1 MLTPS
6 TKLDAVN
13 SLLTAV
19 GEYPVSN
26 LVDDVAEAT
35 IAIQVLDEVSR
46 EIQSRG
52 WSWNTRRKAK
62 LVPDTN
68 NNVAIPANVTRVDAV
83 STYGYADRN
92 KRYTIRDN
100 KLYNMIDMTNIFE
113 EDEVCVDLVY
123 LWDFD
128 DLPEEA
134 RRFITLDAQQRYMNR
149 VVGAD
154 ADMAQVQQQA
164 TRAYIALE
172 QDEDVNADRNI
183 LWDNPLSNY
192 ISSRHHGGY

>member
-26 LVDDVAEAT
+26 LVDDIAEAQ

-46 EIQSRG
+46 EVQSRG
-52 WSWNTRRKAK
+52 WSWNTRRKNT
-62 LVPDTN
+62 LTPN
-68 NNVAIPANVTRVDAV
+68 NDSNVVIPANVTRVNAV
-83 STYGYADRN
+83 DVNGWEDRT
-92 KRYTIRDN
+92 KRYTIRNN
-100 KLYNMIDMTNIFE
+100 KLYDMIEFSDIFE
-113 EDEVCVDLVY
+113 TPVYADMVY
-123 LWDFD
+123 LWDFEN
-128 DLPEEA
+128 LPEEA

-149 VVGAD
+149 VAGAD

-172 QDEDVNADRNI
+172 QDEDAIADRNI

>member
-19 GEYPVSN
+19 GEYPVTN
-26 LVDDVAEAT
+26 IVDDVAEAQ
-35 IAIQVLDEVSR
+35 IAIQVIDEVSR
-46 EIQSRG
+46 EVQSRG
-52 WSWNTRRKAK
+52 WSWNTRRKAT
-62 LVPDTN
+62 LTPNTDNEIV
-68 NNVAIPANVTRVDAV
+68 IPANVTRVDPTD
-83 STYGYADRN
+83 SSGWSDRT
-92 KRYTIRDN
+92 KRYTIRSN
-100 KLYNMIDMTNIFE
+100 KLYDMVDFTSTFE
-113 EDEVCVDLVY
+113 EPVYADLVY

-164 TRAYIALE
+164 TRAWVSLE
-172 QDEDVNADRNI
+172 QDEDVTADRNV

-192 ISSRHHGGY
+192 ISSRHLGGY

>member
-26 LVDDVAEAT
+26 IVDDVAEAQ
-35 IAIQVLDEVSR
+35 IAISVIDEVSR

-52 WSWNTRRKAK
+52 WTWNTHRKAT
-62 LVPDTN
+62 LTPDAYN
-68 NNVAIPANVTRVDAV
+68 NILIPTNVTRVDPTDVDGWHDRSKRFTIRNGKLFDMVKFTA
-83 STYGYADRN
+83 TFEDKEYAD
-92 KRYTIRDN
+92 
-100 KLYNMIDMTNIFE
+100 M
-113 EDEVCVDLVY
+113 VY
-123 LWDFD
+123 LWDFE

-134 RRFITLDAQQRYMNR
+134 RRFITLDAQQRYMTR

-164 TRAYIALE
+164 TRAWIALE
-172 QDEDVNADRNI
+172 ADDDLNADRNI
-183 LWDNPLSNY
+183 LWDSPLSNY
-192 ISSRHHGGY
+192 ISSRHLGGY

>member
-26 LVDDVAEAT
+26 LVDDIAEAQ

-46 EIQSRG
+46 EVQSRG
-52 WSWNTRRKAK
+52 WSWNTRRKNT
-62 LVPDTN
+62 LTPNND
-68 NNVAIPANVTRVDAV
+68 NNVVIPANVTRVNAV
-83 STYGYADRN
+83 DVNGWEDRT
-92 KRYTIRDN
+92 KRYTIRNN
-100 KLYNMIDMTNIFE
+100 KLYDMIEFSDIFE
-113 EDEVCVDLVY
+113 TTVYADMVY
-123 LWDFD
+123 LWDFEN
-128 DLPEEA
+128 LPEEA

-149 VVGAD
+149 VAGAD

-172 QDEDVNADRNI
+172 QDEDAIADRNI

>member
-6 TKLDAVN
+6 TKIDAVN

-26 LVDDVAEAT
+26 LVDDIAEAQ
-35 IAIQVLDEVSR
+35 IAIQVIDEVSR
-46 EIQSRG
+46 ELQSRG
-52 WSWNTRRKAK
+52 WSWNTRRKAT
-62 LVPDTN
+62 LN
-68 NNVAIPANVTRVDAV
+68 NNSSNTIVVPQNVTRVDAV
-83 STYGYADRN
+83 GSNGVPDRA

-100 KLYNMIDMTNIFE
+100 KLYNMVDGTFTFTGS
-113 EDEVCVDLVY
+113 VLVDLVY
-123 LWDFD
+123 LWDFN

-134 RRFITLDAQQRYMNR
+134 RRFITLDAQQRYMIR

-154 ADMAQVQQQA
+154 ADMAQVQAQA
-164 TRAYIALE
+164 TRALVALE
-172 QDEDVNADRNI
+172 QDEDLNADRNM

-192 ISSRHHGGY
+192 ISSRHLGGY

>member
-19 GEYPVSN
+19 GEYPITN
-26 LVDDVAEAT
+26 IEADIAESQ
-35 IAIQVLDEVSR
+35 IAVQTLDEVSR
-46 EIQSRG
+46 ELQSRG
-52 WSWNTRRKAK
+52 WSWNTRLKAT
-62 LVPDTN
+62 LTPDVN
-68 NNVAIPANVTRVDAV
+68 NEINIPQNVTRVDV
-83 STYGYADRN
+83 VDTYGWNDRT
-92 KRYTIRDN
+92 KRYTIREN
-100 KLYNMIDMTNIFE
+100 KLYNMIDFTSTFE
-113 EDEVCVDLVY
+113 DSVTVDMVY
-123 LWDFD
+123 LWDFE

-134 RRFITLDAQQRYMNR
+134 RRFITLDAKHRYMNR

-154 ADMAQVQQQA
+154 SEMAQVQQQA
-164 TRAYIALE
+164 TRAFIALE

-192 ISSRHHGGY
+192 ISSRHLGGY

>member
-19 GEYPVSN
+19 GEYPISN
-26 LVDDVAEAT
+26 LVDDVAEAQ

-46 EIQSRG
+46 EVQSRG

-62 LVPDTN
+62 LTPDTN
-68 NNVAIPANVTRVDAV
+68 NNILVPSNVTRLDPMTETGWVDR
-83 STYGYADRN
+83 T
-92 KRYTIRDN
+92 KRYTIRDG
-100 KLYNMIDMTNIFE
+100 KLYDMINFTATFEAAVYADM
-113 EDEVCVDLVY
+113 VY
-123 LWDFD
+123 LWDFE

-154 ADMAQVQQQA
+154 ADMAQVQSQA
-164 TRAYIALE
+164 TRAWVALE
-172 QDEDVNADRNI
+172 QDEDLNADRNV

-192 ISSRHHGGY
+192 ISSRHLGGY

>member
-19 GEYPVSN
+19 GEYPITN
-26 LVDDVAEAT
+26 IEADIAESQ
-35 IAIQVLDEVSR
+35 IAVQTLDEVSR
-46 EIQSRG
+46 ELQSRG
-52 WSWNTRRKAK
+52 WSWNTRRKAT
-62 LVPDTN
+62 LTPDVN
-68 NNVAIPANVTRVDAV
+68 NDINLPQNVTRVVAV
-83 STYGYADRN
+83 DTYGWTDGS
-92 KRYTIRDN
+92 KRYTIRDS
-100 KLYNMIDMTNIFE
+100 KLYDMINFTSTFEAEVTANM
-113 EDEVCVDLVY
+113 VY
-123 LWDFD
+123 LWDFE

-154 ADMAQVQQQA
+154 ADMAQVQAQA
-164 TRAYIALE
+164 TRAFIALE
-172 QDEDVNADRNI
+172 QDEDLNADRNV

-192 ISSRHHGGY
+192 ISSRHLGGY

>member
-1 MLTPS
+1 MLAPS

-13 SLLTAV
+13 ALLTAV
-19 GEYPVSN
+19 GEYPITN
-26 LVDDVAEAT
+26 LLDDVAEAQ
-35 IAIQVLDEVSR
+35 IAISVIDEVSR
-46 EIQSRG
+46 EVQSRG
-52 WSWNTRRKAK
+52 WSWNTRRKAA
-62 LVPDTN
+62 LTPNTDNEIV
-68 NNVAIPANVTRVDAV
+68 IPSNVTRVDP
-83 STYGYADRN
+83 TDYYGWHDRN
-92 KRYTIRDN
+92 KRYTIRDG
-100 KLYNMIDMTNIFE
+100 KLYDMVEFTSTFE
-113 EDEVCVDLVY
+113 AVCYGDLVY

-154 ADMAQVQQQA
+154 ADMAQVQSQA
-164 TRAYIALE
+164 TRAWVALE
-172 QDEDVNADRNI
+172 QDEDLNADRNV